1 MDAGV
6 EALQG
11 QREVDRVDIVQVMA
25 SETKRVSAVAA
36 IRMAVSSAWRD
47 VITGFVAIERPIG
60 GRPGL
65 PPRNARTVRFYLLV
79 HC

>member
-1 MDAGV
+1 
-6 EALQG
+6 
-11 QREVDRVDIVQVMA
+11 
-25 SETKRVSAVAA
+25 
-36 IRMAVSSAWRD
+36 MAVSSAWRD